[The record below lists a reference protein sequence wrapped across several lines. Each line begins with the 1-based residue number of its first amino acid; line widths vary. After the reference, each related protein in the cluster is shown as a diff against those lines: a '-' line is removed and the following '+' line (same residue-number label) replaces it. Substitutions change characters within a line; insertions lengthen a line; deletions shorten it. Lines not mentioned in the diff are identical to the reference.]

1 MEGPVTRRATIE
13 ALRRELAGARREQL
27 RLLAVLAVREEQAA
41 AAAVEIDALAVRAA
55 RAEARALN
63 LHAMCPDRA
72 TCTANT
78 DAAGKWRHE
87 HPAYGGGIGPMP

>member
-1 MEGPVTRRATIE
+1 MTRRHTIE
-13 ALRRELAGARREQL
+13 ALRRELADAHRDHL
-27 RLLAVLAVREEQAA
+27 RLLAVLAVYEEQAA

-78 DAAGKWRHE
+78 DAAAKWRSE
-87 HPAYGGGIGPMP
+87 HPAYGGGIGAMP